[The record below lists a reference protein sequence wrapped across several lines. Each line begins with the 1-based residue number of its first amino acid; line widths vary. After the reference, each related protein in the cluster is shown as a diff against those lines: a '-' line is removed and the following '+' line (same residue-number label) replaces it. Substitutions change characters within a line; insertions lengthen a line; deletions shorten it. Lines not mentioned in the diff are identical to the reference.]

1 MPDLPRVVGALR
13 VPGDKSMAHR
23 ALILAG
29 MAGSES
35 TVSGLPDGL
44 DVLSTRR
51 CLERL
56 GVVFDGT
63 GRSLR
68 VRPPRDWT
76 PGAVLDA
83 GNSGTTARLLAG
95 ALVARRCPATIT
107 GDESLSRRPMARV
120 AAPLR
125 RLGANVDLADGRLPL
140 RVGFASL
147 APASWEAML
156 PSAQVKSS
164 FLLAALG
171 AAGES
176 RYRETAPTRDHLERL
191 MPLFGVPVEC
201 DEDGTV
207 RVRGGLRPQGAR
219 VAIPG
224 DPSSAAVPITA
235 AVMLPGS
242 EVTVEGVMLN
252 PMRLGFVEVLVRMGA
267 DIAMKVDRSL
277 LGPEIVGSIT
287 ARGMNDLEP
296 VHVAAGEVSG
306 IVDELPLLILAAA
319 FTRGESRF
327 DGLAELRVKES
338 DRLDAMLDLLDALSV
353 PHELDVDSLVL
364 RGDPSVRPSRLP
376 DARDDHRLALLRAVL
391 ALRAPG
397 ASFEQ
402 DPCVAVSWPGFYD
415 RFGSLVARTTGMPR

>member
-1 MPDLPRVVGALR
+1 MPDLPRLVGALR
-13 VPGDKSMAHR
+13 VPGDKSMSHR

-63 GRSLR
+63 GRALR

-76 PGAVLDA
+76 PGAMLDA

-95 ALVARRCPATIT
+95 ALVARRCTATIT
-107 GDESLSRRPMARV
+107 GDESLSRRPMERV
-120 AAPLR
+120 AEPLR
-125 RLGANVDLADGRLPL
+125 RLEASIELTEGRLPL

-147 APASWEAML
+147 APARWEATL
-156 PSAQVKSS
+156 PSAQVKSA

-171 AAGES
+171 AGGES
-176 RYRETAPTRDHLERL
+176 CYRETVPTRDHLERL
-191 MPLFGVPVEC
+191 MPLFGVPVRC

-207 RVRGGLRPQGAR
+207 RVRGGLRPRGAR

-235 AVMLPGS
+235 AALLPGS
-242 EVTVEGVMLN
+242 EITVEGVMLN
-252 PMRLGFVEVLVRMGA
+252 PLRLGFVEVLTRMGA
-267 DIAMKVDRSL
+267 SISVDVDRSL
-277 LGPEIVGSIT
+277 AGPETVGSIT
-287 ARGMNDLEP
+287 ARGANDLQP
-296 VHVAAGEVSG
+296 VHVTADEVPG
-306 IVDELPLLILAAA
+306 IIDELPLLVMAAA

-338 DRLDAMLDLLDALSV
+338 DRLDAIIDLLEALSV
-353 PHELDVDSLVL
+353 PHELEIDSLVL
-364 RGDPSVRPSRLP
+364 RGDPGVRLSRTL
-376 DARDDHRLALLRAVL
+376 DARGDHRLALLHAVL

-397 ASFEQ
+397 NSFE
-402 DPCVAVSWPGFYD
+402 PEACVAVSWPGFYD
-415 RFGSLVARTTGMPR
+415 RFGSLVSRASVPSR